1 VATIAV
7 SGGGLFFRQ
16 PAIPE
21 FPLAT
26 PQMENSK
33 PLQGRHKKY
42 KKVFRDA
49 SWEHLDQDFALFFAQ
64 RCSGRGFLFHEPMPS
79 SATPRVSGRFGK

>member
-49 SWEHLDQDFALFFAQ
+49 SWEHLDQDFALLFARGAAAEAFF
-64 RCSGRGFLFHEPMPS
+64 PMSPCRLPS
-79 SATPRVSGRFGK
+79 SPG